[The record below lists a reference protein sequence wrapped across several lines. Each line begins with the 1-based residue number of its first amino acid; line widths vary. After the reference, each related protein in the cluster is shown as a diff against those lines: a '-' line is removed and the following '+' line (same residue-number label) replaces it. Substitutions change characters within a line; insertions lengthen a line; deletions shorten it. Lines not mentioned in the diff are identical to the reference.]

1 MVGVAKRPKAADCGS
16 AIREFESHH
25 PPHRQTQQIYF
36 LLKTLIL
43 GLRNVT
49 VNSVLFIK
57 NYSLEGNAMGN
68 EILNLENRISQLRGR
83 TGRENGKIIKKL
95 QRRLRKLT
103 NNA

>member
-1 MVGVAKRPKAADCGS
+1 MALEIGGS
-16 AIREFESHH
+16 SPLRH
-25 PPHRQTQQIYF
+25 PICKDRHSKFIFYKNAYF
-36 LLKTLIL
+36 GFKKCYCKFCLVYK
-43 GLRNVT
+43 
-49 VNSVLFIK
+49 K